1 MKVCRN
7 CGVAPPKKGEPGSWC
22 SACGAGVDYVDSETR
37 KSMPR
42 VFLFNTSIVTAY
54 GSYRYEPLTLE
65 DARDIALTNSAE
77 SAIGHQS
84 TADILTELFR
94 FPVEVRR
101 TNNRQEPGDLA
112 VVFKLRGR
120 PEEGKILSREEVEA
134 IGYDFGLLTRTA

>member
-7 CGVAPPKKGEPGSWC
+7 CGVAPPKKGEIGEWC
-22 SACGAGVDYVDSETR
+22 SACGAGVAYVDSETR
-37 KSMPR
+37 KPMPR

-54 GSYRYEPLTLE
+54 GSYSYEPLTLD
-65 DARDIALTNSAE
+65 DAREIALTNSAE

-84 TADILTELFR
+84 TADILTELFG
-94 FPVEVRR
+94 FDVPVNR
-101 TNNRQEPGDLA
+101 TNDRQQPGDLA

-120 PEEGKILSREEVEA
+120 PQEGKILSREEVES